1 MGFTPNAGLVMGSR
15 SGDIDASIIPYME
28 KTLGKTSSEIDIIL
42 NKEKFQSEATG
53 KFLDFLD
60 VDNINQILEL

>member
-1 MGFTPNAGLVMGSR
+1 MNIDFERDNYKFNARVS
-15 SGDIDASIIPYME
+15 A
-28 KTLGKTSSEIDIIL
+28 IIL

-60 VDNINQILEL
+60 VDNINRILES